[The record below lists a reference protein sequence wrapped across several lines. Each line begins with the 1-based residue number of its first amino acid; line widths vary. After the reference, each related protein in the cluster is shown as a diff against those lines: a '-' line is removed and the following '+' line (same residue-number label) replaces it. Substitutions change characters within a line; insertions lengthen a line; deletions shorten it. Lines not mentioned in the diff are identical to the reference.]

1 MPPNPQKD
9 APRWT
14 PPTTFEEYQVL
25 WPLGRGGM
33 GEVFLGHDT
42 VLDRPVAIKFIER
55 LADDPQARERYL
67 NEARAAARLQHPN
80 VAAVYR
86 VGLFDS
92 HPYIISEYVPGQ
104 NLEKL
109 PKPLPWQFALEI
121 AVGLARGLAAAHRRG
136 VLHRDIK
143 PANAILSDT
152 GEVKL
157 VDFGLAKY
165 VESAEPVKPP
175 LDPWLS
181 GDAIAPTMQVS
192 GPTQERSRAI
202 ERQLRDTAPPGSL
215 PTPDSLSGS
224 GPTIAINPAALRV
237 PHRPL
242 PPVEPRRTP
251 GTPGPPGTDVRADTS
266 GERRL
271 GGSGERRPVRPS
283 RPPRPISA
291 PEGSPGTRSLLM
303 GTPLYMAPERLSGAP
318 ATRRADIYSLGV
330 LLFELCAGVP
340 PFYDVPLEQLERVV
354 PQRDAPPLLH
364 LAPLTDSRFAALI
377 DRCLKRRPGDRFASG
392 VELLEALERLVAR
405 TTAHHVPDGNPYRGP
420 LPFLAEHRGLFFG
433 RKSEV
438 GTVMERLR
446 GCPSLLITGESGVGK
461 TSFCRAGVL
470 PLIGE
475 GALDSSRPWRCVLV
489 ELGPEPLRAL
499 VEALASALGKSE
511 DEVSDGLRR
520 DPQKLGR
527 LLGRVVGSGQGVVLF
542 VDKLEE
548 LLAPSASAAAQDHV
562 RVVAEALCSGSAMSA
577 ATEGLRVILCARSD
591 SLGALAQLPA
601 MAQLPGLTSIDA
613 QLEEV
618 PEYLLQPLQ
627 PEKLRE
633 AILAP
638 AALRGVRFEPPELV
652 EQLVAAF
659 APPRTCLPLLQLV
672 LSELWDA
679 HQGEVISQVAFN
691 GLGGLG
697 GILSR
702 HANHVFG
709 AMPPPLREAAQE
721 LLLGLLDGEGEPVP
735 RREAELCPDLVAARR
750 QPALEALVRGHLIL
764 LREGADGAQIELT
777 HEALA
782 REWPAIKRWRL
793 ERAVARPT
801 RSRPSLGESSSVKA
815 LPLRASRP
823 LMAWLVP
830 LLLSLAVALVGGF
843 YGIYRYLAAREARQV
858 SSIYATKA
866 AREIEEGLQKAA
878 RQEELQLLS
887 LRAIGQ
893 QRPDEAAQLWASAH
907 AAATEAERA
916 MSRASHAYESALQID
931 PEHGPL
937 REALADVLYERAV
950 VAERDRQDRLLEEL
964 VHRLRLYDPRG
975 ERMRRFSQPG
985 RLVLRSVPPGAHV
998 TAFRYTLE
1006 DARRPGVQAAAPVM
1020 AEQRLLGATPLVGV
1034 ELPAGAYLL
1043 SVVTAGRA
1051 PQLHPALVGH
1061 DRDLVVNV
1069 DFAQPERGL

>member
-1 MPPNPQKD
+1 MPPNPHKD
-9 APRWT
+9 AQRWT

-67 NEARAAARLQHPN
+67 VEARAAARLQHPN

-86 VGLFDS
+86 VGVLDS

-157 VDFGLAKY
+157 VDFGLAKQ

-192 GPTQERSRAI
+192 GPAKDPGRAI
-202 ERQLRDTAPPGSL
+202 ERQLRETAPPGGL
-215 PTPDSLSGS
+215 PTPDSLTSS
-224 GPTIAINPAALRV
+224 GPTIAINPAALR
-237 PHRPL
+237 L
-242 PPVEPRRTP
+242 PPRPTGSERRADTR
-251 GTPGPPGTDVRADTS
+251 TDTRADARADTS
-266 GERRL
+266 GERRVKSSS
-271 GGSGERRPVRPS
+271 SGERRPVRPS
-283 RPPRPISA
+283 RPARPISV
-291 PEGSPGTRSLLM
+291 PEGAAGTRSLLM

-392 VELLEALERLVAR
+392 VELLESLERLVAR
-405 TTAHHVPDGNPYRGP
+405 TNAHHVPDGNPYRGP
-420 LPFLAEHRGLFFG
+420 LPFLAEHRSLFFG

-446 GCPSLLITGESGVGK
+446 GCPSLLVTGESGVGK

-475 GALDSSRPWRCVLV
+475 GVLDSSRPWRCVLV

-499 VEALASALGKSE
+499 VEPLASALGKSE
-511 DEVSDGLRR
+511 DEITEGLRR

-527 LLGRVVGSGQGVVLF
+527 LLGRVVSAGQGVVLF

-548 LLAPSASAAAQDHV
+548 LLLPSQGAAAQDHV
-562 RVVAEALCSGSAMSA
+562 RVVAEALSSASAMSA
-577 ATEGLRVILCARSD
+577 AAEGLRVLFCARSD
-591 SLGALAQLPA
+591 SLGALAQIPA
-601 MAQLPGLTSIDA
+601 LAQLPGLTSIDA

-659 APPRTCLPLLQLV
+659 APPRTCLPLLQLC

-679 HQGEVISQVAFN
+679 HQGEVISQVAYN
-691 GLGGLG
+691 GLGGIG

-721 LLLGLLDGEGEPVP
+721 LLLGLLDGDGAPLLC
-735 RREAELCPDLVAARR
+735 REAELCPDLIPARR
-750 QPALEALVRGHLIL
+750 QAALDALVRGHLII
-764 LREGADGAQIELT
+764 LREGADGPQIELT

-793 ERAVARPT
+793 LRAVARPA
-801 RSRPSLGESSSVKA
+801 RSRPSAGESSSVKPLP
-815 LPLRASRP
+815 LPLRRP
-823 LMAWLVP
+823 LMVWLVP

-866 AREIEEGLQKAA
+866 GRELEEGLQKAA
-878 RQEELQLLS
+878 RLEELQLLS

-893 QRPDEAAQLWASAH
+893 QRSDEAAQLWASAH

-931 PEHGPL
+931 PDHGPL

-964 VHRLRLYDPRG
+964 LHRLRLYDPRG

-1006 DARRPGVQAAAPVM
+1006 DARRPGVQAAAPMM

-1043 SVVTAGRA
+1043 SVVTAGRP
-1051 PQLHPALVGH
+1051 PQQQPALVAH
-1061 DRDLVVNV
+1061 DRELVVNV